1 MKFIFPYNNLI
12 KALKKRLKIPF
23 KIAQFKP
30 CPNCNVPF
38 SFYLVFGRKNEL
50 FTKKM
55 YYSSR

>member
-38 SFYLVFGRKNEL
+38 SFYLVFGRKNE
-50 FTKKM
+50 
-55 YYSSR
+55 S